1 MHTSRN
7 NTEITPKFVVQCLT
21 TNESR
26 RVYRD
31 TTIELTVACS
41 SWRQWATPYHGCS
54 HRGIVTNCRL
64 QQQQRRGWN
73 VWGVTSE
80 RQRQSRQNR
89 QRHCSIAYVSIKKK
103 TQNTKSPIVA
113 CSLLR
118 WWQQCFAVWTN
129 GQFQC
134 KVLLFGGRWSC
145 CLLLD
150 NSVLPSLYPWQVE
163 ARKVTIRETTVNR
176 PGRLD
181 CITSIS
187 FQAEQV

>member
-1 MHTSRN
+1 MLNDKRIKACISRYDN
-7 NTEITPKFVVQCLT
+7 RAYSRMQFLT
-21 TNESR
+21 AVSHSIPW
-26 RVYRD
+26 V
-31 TTIELTVACS
+31 LTQ
-41 SWRQWATPYHGCS
+41 RL
-54 HRGIVTNCRL
+54 VTNCRL